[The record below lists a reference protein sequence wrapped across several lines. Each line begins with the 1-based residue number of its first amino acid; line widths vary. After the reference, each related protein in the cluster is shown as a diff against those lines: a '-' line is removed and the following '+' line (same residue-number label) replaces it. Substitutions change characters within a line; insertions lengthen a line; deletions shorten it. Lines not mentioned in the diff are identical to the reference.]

1 MSIPSFLLGTLIA
14 MIIGCGFHFW
24 RGGGLKWLIAYN
36 IFSILGFWIG
46 HYIAFLFKI
55 NFLSLGPI
63 NLGSAIIAA
72 VILLFAGYWLSMAS
86 VETSAKDLDKPRGKN
101 DR

>member
-1 MSIPSFLLGTLIA
+1 MSIPSFFLGTLIA

-36 IFSILGFWIG
+36 LFSILGFWVG
-46 HYIAFLFKI
+46 HGIATLFK
-55 NFLSLGPI
+55 FKLLLLGPI

-86 VETSAKDLDKPRGKN
+86 VETNSRDLSKPRGKN
-101 DR
+101 D